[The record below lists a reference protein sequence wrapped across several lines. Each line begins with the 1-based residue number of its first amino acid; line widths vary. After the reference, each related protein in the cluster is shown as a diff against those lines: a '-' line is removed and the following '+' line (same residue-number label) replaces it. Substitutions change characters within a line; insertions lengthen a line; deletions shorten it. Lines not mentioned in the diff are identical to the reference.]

1 LFAVHKLVRRH
12 RLMNRLW
19 IANNR
24 NELVLFITE
33 AQPIFDEVKVVRSID
48 ESNIIKIRVE

>member
-1 LFAVHKLVRRH
+1 
-12 RLMNRLW
+12 MNRLW

-24 NELVLFITE
+24 NELVRFITE